1 MPAYLRVNHFIMKV
15 FITKQIQ
22 QSAID
27 LLEAN
32 NIEVTQYLDEEP
44 MSNHH
49 LITTLKN
56 YDGLLSVGH
65 VAINEELLSQSTHL
79 KGISL
84 MSVGYDNVD
93 IDAASRYRI
102 PVSNTPNVLNEA
114 TSDVAFLLILNVSR
128 KAIFNYNR
136 IVNDQWH
143 SYNPTANLGIDI
155 TNKTLGIFGL
165 SRIGIYLARKCK
177 AAFNMNII
185 YHNRNRNPEAEALL
199 DARYVSFDE
208 LLEQSDILSVHAN
221 LSAETNEIFNESAF
235 RKMKPTSIFINTA
248 RGKLHNETDLT
259 QALIERKIWGVGL
272 DVTNPEP
279 MHHDNILLTME
290 NVCIMPHIGSATV
303 ETRDKMAMMSAQN
316 IIAALNGDEMPQ
328 CINPEVY
335 ANK

>member
-1 MPAYLRVNHFIMKV
+1 MKV
-15 FITKQIQ
+15 FITRQIQ

-32 NIEVTQYLDEEP
+32 NIEVTQYLNDDP
-44 MSNHH
+44 ISNAN
-49 LITTLKN
+49 LISTLKG

-65 VAINEELLSQSTHL
+65 VNINEALLTASRHL
-79 KGISL
+79 KGIAL

-93 IDAASRYRI
+93 IDAATNYKI

-128 KAIFNYNR
+128 KAIYHYNR

-143 SYNPTANLGIDI
+143 NYNPTAHLGIDI
-155 TNKTLGIFGL
+155 THKTLGIFGL
-165 SRIGIYLARKCK
+165 GRIGISLARKCK
-177 AAFNMNII
+177 AAFNMDII

-199 DARYVSFDE
+199 GARYVSFDE

-221 LSAETNEIFNESAF
+221 LSVETNEIFNAAAF
-235 RKMKPTSIFINTA
+235 DKMKPSSIFINTA
-248 RGKLHNETDLT
+248 RGKLHNETDLI
-259 QALIERKIWGVGL
+259 QALIEKKIWGAGL

-303 ETRDKMAMMSAQN
+303 ETRDKMAIMSAQN
-316 IIAALNGDEMPQ
+316 IIAALKGKRMPQ
-328 CINPEVY
+328 CINVSVY
-335 ANK
+335 GDE

>member
-1 MPAYLRVNHFIMKV
+1 MKV

-44 MSNHH
+44 MSNTD
-49 LITTLKN
+49 LIATLKN

-65 VAINEELLSQSTHL
+65 VTINEELLAQSTHL
-79 KGISL
+79 KGIAL
-84 MSVGYDNVD
+84 MSVGYDNVN
-93 IDAASRYRI
+93 IKAATNHKI

-128 KAIFNYNR
+128 KAIYNYNR
-136 IVNDQWH
+136 IVNNEWH

-165 SRIGIYLARKCK
+165 GRIGISLARKCK

-199 DARYVSFDE
+199 DAKYVSFDE
-208 LLEQSDILSVHAN
+208 LLQESDIVSVHAN
-221 LSAETNEIFNESAF
+221 LSAETNEIFNASAF

-259 QALIERKIWGVGL
+259 QALIEKQIWGSGL

-279 MHHDNILLTME
+279 MHYDNILLSME

-303 ETRDKMAMMSAQN
+303 ETRDKMAVMSAQN
-316 IIAALNGDEMPQ
+316 IIAALTGEQMPQ

-335 ANK
+335 SNR